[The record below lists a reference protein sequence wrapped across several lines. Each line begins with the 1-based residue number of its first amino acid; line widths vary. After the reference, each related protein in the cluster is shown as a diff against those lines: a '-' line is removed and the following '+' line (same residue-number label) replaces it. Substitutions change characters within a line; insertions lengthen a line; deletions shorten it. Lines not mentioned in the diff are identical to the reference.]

1 MGLISNGTT
10 IFDNGSMAS
19 GFGGSLN
26 FISKVTASSSSSI
39 EFTSGIDSTYKE
51 YIFYMVNIH
60 TSGDGDNFQFNLSTD
75 GGSTYAVTK
84 TSTFFRAGHDE
95 ADTTTELTYIT
106 GRDRAQST
114 LDQVLHQNLG
124 TGSDESM
131 SGYLRIFNPASTTFV
146 KHFLSEVSANNTNNK
161 LEQNFIAGYANTTSA
176 INAVKFVTSANLI
189 ESGDFLLFG
198 VS

>member
-10 IFDNGSMAS
+10 IFDNGTVNVS
-19 GFGGSLN
+19 GSLN
-26 FISKVTASSSSSI
+26 FISKATASASASI

-60 TSGDGDNFQFNLSTD
+60 ASGDGDNFQFNLSTD

-84 TSTFFRAGHDE
+84 TTTFFRAGHDE
-95 ADTTTELTYIT
+95 ANTTTELTYVA
-106 GRDRAQST
+106 GRDRAQSIG
-114 LDQVLHQNLG
+114 DQVLHQNLG
-124 TGSDESM
+124 TGNDESM

-176 INAVKFVTSANLI
+176 IDAIKFQMS
-189 ESGDFLLFG
+189 SGNIDSGEIILFG
-198 VS
+198 IN

>member
-19 GFGGSLN
+19 GVGGSLK
-26 FISKVTASSSSSI
+26 FISKATASSSSSI

-95 ADTTTELTYIT
+95 ADTTTELAYND
-106 GRDRAQST
+106 RDRAQST

-124 TGSDESM
+124 IGSDESM

>member
-10 IFDNGSMAS
+10 IFDNGTVNVS
-19 GFGGSLN
+19 GSLN
-26 FISKVTASSSSSI
+26 FISKATASASASI

-60 TSGDGDNFQFNLSTD
+60 ASGDGDNFQFNLSTD

-95 ADTTTELTYIT
+95 ADTTAELAYND
-106 GRDRAQST
+106 RDRAQST

-124 TGSDESM
+124 TGNDESM

-176 INAVKFVTSANLI
+176 IDAVKFQMS
-189 ESGDFLLFG
+189 SGNIDSGEILLFG